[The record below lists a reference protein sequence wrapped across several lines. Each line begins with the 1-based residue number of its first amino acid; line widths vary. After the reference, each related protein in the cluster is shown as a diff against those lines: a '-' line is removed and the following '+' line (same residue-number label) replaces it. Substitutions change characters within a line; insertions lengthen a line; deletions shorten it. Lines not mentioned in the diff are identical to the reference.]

1 MASIE
6 KKVSIIL
13 YNYYF
18 LFLAYTPTLKT
29 SGFNQSKKN
38 GKKGNNTINNFYNKP
53 INITDIKPMRTI
65 KKPHSHLYNNFFTNI
80 NINYNNNYQF
90 NNIPTKANQK
100 SNSTGKVNKHKTKY
114 NSNPKHICITL
125 DQYTQYKTNYLN
137 SRTSHSNSSSKNNS
151 KSNSK
156 SSSRPS
162 TASQKNKNQKKS
174 NKNKNNF
181 GFSGITNIRTN
192 LISNSNGSKNS
203 ANYGYNNKQ
212 KNSIKGSVKNNGFSS
227 NYNTNVGNTMGGIS
241 QILFGNNNNN
251 KKFNS
256 PNVYMGQPKNKNAA
270 QPGKYRLASPSIKTS
285 YNQTNIKYGINSI
298 TPVSNNSRKKNK
310 VNNY

>member
-1 MASIE
+1 MVSIE
-6 KKVSIIL
+6 NKVSIIL
-13 YNYYF
+13 YNF
-18 LFLAYTPTLKT
+18 IFKFLAYTPTLKT

-53 INITDIKPMRTI
+53 INITEIKPMRTI

-90 NNIPTKANQK
+90 NNVPTKANQK
-100 SNSTGKVNKHKTKY
+100 SNSTGKVNKHKPKY

-125 DQYTQYKTNYLN
+125 DQYTQYKSNYLN

-162 TASQKNKNQKKS
+162 TASQKTKNQKKN

-181 GFSGITNIRTN
+181 GFSGIINIRTN
-192 LISNSNGSKNS
+192 LISNNNGSKNS
-203 ANYGYNNKQ
+203 ANYGPNKQ
-212 KNSIKGSVKNNGFSS
+212 KNNIKGSAKNNGFST
-227 NYNTNVGNTMGGIS
+227 NYNANVGKTMGGIS
-241 QILFGNNNNN
+241 QILFGNNNN

-256 PNVYMGQPKNKNAA
+256 PNAYIGQPKNKNEV
-270 QPGKYRLASPSIKTS
+270 QQGKYRLASPSIKTS
-285 YNQTNIKYGINSI
+285 YNQTNSKYGINSI

-310 VNNY
+310 MNNY